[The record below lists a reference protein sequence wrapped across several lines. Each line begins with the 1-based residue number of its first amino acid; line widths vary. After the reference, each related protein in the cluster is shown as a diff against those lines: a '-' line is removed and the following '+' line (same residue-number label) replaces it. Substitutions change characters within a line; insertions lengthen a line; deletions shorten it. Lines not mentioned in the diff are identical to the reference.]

1 MRITYSIFYPNNADS
16 PVDIP
21 QRQVEN
27 SWGAYEI
34 FNDSGQIT
42 AVFIP
47 ADGATSVTGQG
58 NLYAIWK
65 Q

>member
-1 MRITYSIFYPNNADS
+1 
-16 PVDIP
+16 VD
-21 QRQVEN
+21 N
-27 SWGAYEI
+27 GWGVYEI

-47 ADGATSVTGQG
+47 AGGATNVTGQG

>member
-1 MRITYSIFYPNNADS
+1 MFYPTNSDL
-16 PVDIP
+16 PVDME
-21 QRQVEN
+21 QRQVDN
-27 SWGAYEI
+27 GWGVYEI

-47 ADGATSVTGQG
+47 ASGATNVTGQG